1 MLKYRKVHG
10 VLTCAHILNEVIS
23 PDQICLI
30 CLCAY
35 IGLHRFSMLLT
46 LESFRRLHPLH
57 SESRSWKA
65 TSLNCDVE
73 Q

>member
-1 MLKYRKVHG
+1 MLKYHKVHG

-46 LESFRRLHPLH
+46 FGKLPEASSVAQRVAQLEGNISKL
-57 SESRSWKA
+57 
-65 TSLNCDVE
+65 
-73 Q
+73 